1 MGRVA
6 GRRVGEVLTHARRE
20 LLRDVEWYEDEFVH
34 DHQRACGLDDF
45 VYSVRV
51 VGPARAGAVTA
62 TRGLRDRAFDAEDAN
77 LIALFHE
84 ELTRLSQRT
93 PAAGGARLTTRER
106 EVRDRLLT
114 GATEKAVAAA
124 LGISRETVHGYV
136 KAIYAAHGVSSR
148 AELLVKCL
156 GGAPRSSS

>member
-1 MGRVA
+1 M
-6 GRRVGEVLTHARRE
+6 TYARRE
-20 LLRDVEWYEDEFVH
+20 LLRDAEWYEDEFVH

-51 VGPARAGAVTA
+51 LGPARAGAITA
-62 TRGLRDRAFDAEDAN
+62 TRGVRDRAFDAEDAN

-84 ELTRLSQRT
+84 EYARLVKRT
-93 PAAGGARLTTRER
+93 LVAGGARLTARER
-106 EVRDRLLT
+106 EVRDMLLT

-148 AELLVKCL
+148 AELLVRCL
-156 GGAPRSSS
+156 VAQPRGKQI